1 MAPRR
6 GKRGPTGDGQQTLSF
21 WMRSKEAEGGLR
33 DRSRSPAQTDSS
45 VLPED
50 QQSDMSDVGVS
61 STVKP
66 SLRQRL
72 AARGAEMLAT
82 PQARES
88 LKGNVPKFCGQQK
101 LIFQSPPPDCGD
113 KSYVAT
119 PCRSPC
125 RSDLRKRL
133 DLSPKEEDAPM
144 QLPADGAGEKERA
157 TSATAKSSTTAASS
171 DVRDDQAAQA
181 DLLQMREQEA
191 SEEVARI
198 LQLQEGKRAFRSEL
212 AWAKAVLGLDA
223 AAAEVSLVHQAFR
236 SLMRKLHPDR
246 IGACDGATEAMDELR
261 QAKQLCEH
269 KMKFA
274 ELHPPAA
281 PIRLASAVL
290 CAAPGRRRI
299 RISWQSPTAV
309 SSPIRKYLVA
319 ALDPSFGQPLTITVL
334 EPEYND
340 ELKRYLSLDEL
351 TSCVLAEEDLVKMPA
366 FFQQSAA
373 CVYVAAANEA
383 GQSKWAT
390 ISVPLRG
397 PAAPT
402 VGEVL
407 TSPSR
412 AKADKADSAKSTPA
426 KVSAKQCKDFETTA
440 HSLLKRPD
448 GAAELCAWLRKQS
461 RGLLASW
468 LQSQAWP
475 TKGSKAE
482 LVDRVAFAV
491 GAIGKAN

>member
-1 MAPRR
+1 
-6 GKRGPTGDGQQTLSF
+6 
-21 WMRSKEAEGGLR
+21 
-33 DRSRSPAQTDSS
+33 
-45 VLPED
+45 
-50 QQSDMSDVGVS
+50 
-61 STVKP
+61 
-66 SLRQRL
+66 
-72 AARGAEMLAT
+72 MLAT

-101 LIFQSPPPDCGD
+101 LLFQSSPPGRGD

-125 RSDLRKRL
+125 RSGLRTERLEDL
-133 DLSPKEEDAPM
+133 DLSPVKEEEDPM
-144 QLPADGAGEKERA
+144 QLPADGAGDKARP
-157 TSATAKSSTTAASS
+157 TSATAKSSTTATSS
-171 DVRDDQAAQA
+171 DVRDHQAVQA

-261 QAKQLCEH
+261 KAKQFCEH
-269 KMKFA
+269 KLKFA

-281 PIRLASAVL
+281 PVRLTSAVL

-299 RISWQSPTAV
+299 RISWQSPTAT
-309 SSPIRKYLVA
+309 SSPIRKYLAA

-340 ELKRYLSLDEL
+340 ELKRYVSLDEL

-390 ISVPLRG
+390 ITVPLRG
-397 PAAPT
+397 PAAAAPT
-402 VGEVL
+402 VSEVL
-407 TSPSR
+407 TSPC
-412 AKADKADSAKSTPA
+412 KGKADSAKSTPA

>member
-1 MAPRR
+1 
-6 GKRGPTGDGQQTLSF
+6 
-21 WMRSKEAEGGLR
+21 MRSKEAEGGLR

-88 LKGNVPKFCGQQK
+88 LKGNVPKFCAQQK
-101 LIFQSPPPDCGD
+101 LHFQSSPPCGD

-133 DLSPKEEDAPM
+133 DLSPSTVKEEDASM
-144 QLPADGAGEKERA
+144 QLPADGAGERA

-171 DVRDDQAAQA
+171 DVRDDQAVQA

-261 QAKQLCEH
+261 KAKQLCEH

-281 PIRLASAVL
+281 PMRLTSAVL

-299 RISWQSPTAV
+299 RVSWQSPTAV

-340 ELKRYLSLDEL
+340 ELKRYLSLEEL

-397 PAAPT
+397 PAAP

-412 AKADKADSAKSTPA
+412 GKADKADSAKSTPA
-426 KVSAKQCKDFETTA
+426 TASAKQCKDFEATA
-440 HSLLKRPD
+440 HSLLKRPG